1 MLMLEYRCAELD
13 DEMDEFDE
21 PAGVNL
27 DDDLGEYEMD
37 DDDPVTEIIV
47 TETLIIPEPVPAMA
61 ADDSREAE
69 TLPVG

>member
-1 MLMLEYRCAELD
+1 MRMLEYRCAELD

-37 DDDPVTEIIV
+37 DDDVVTEIVV
-47 TETLIIPEPVPAMA
+47 TEVVMTPEPTPPPAP
-61 ADDSREAE
+61 S
-69 TLPVG
+69 